1 VPIERIAALPE
12 GFAELE
18 ADARADGQKMLSVL
32 REDWESGAIRFD
44 APGEALFAAS
54 RGNAL
59 AGIAGLTRDPYLTA
73 EEAGRVRRLYVRRSA
88 RRYGVGRALVAAI
101 IAAAEGGPWERLRV
115 RAPAEAFAFY
125 DACGFMRCVEKAATH
140 VRQLSP
146 SPAHG
151 REREGPARS
160 AGA

>member
-1 VPIERIAALPE
+1 MRIERIAALPE

-44 APGEALFAAS
+44 APGEALFAAFA
-54 RGNAL
+54 GNAL
-59 AGIAGLTRDPYLTA
+59 AGIAGLTRDPYPTA
-73 EEAGRVRRLYVRRSA
+73 EEAGRVRRLYVRRTA
-88 RRYGVGRALVAAI
+88 RRRGVGRALVLAI
-101 IAAAEGGPWERLRV
+101 VEAAALGPWERLRV

-140 VRQLSP
+140 VRPLRP
-146 SPAHG
+146 SPA
-151 REREGPARS
+151 RRAEGTPPA
-160 AGA
+160 